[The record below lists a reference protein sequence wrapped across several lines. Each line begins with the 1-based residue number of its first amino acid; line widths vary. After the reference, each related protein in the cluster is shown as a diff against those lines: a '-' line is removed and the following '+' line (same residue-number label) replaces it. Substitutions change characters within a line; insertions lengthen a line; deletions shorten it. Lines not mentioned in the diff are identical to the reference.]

1 MKVKELFEQ
10 GYDKQCA
17 EKYAEAIED
26 YNKVLELDKDFERAY
41 VQRAC
46 CKFQLQEYESA
57 LEDFKIAMV
66 LNPNDAV
73 TYLNAGHTVCKL
85 NNENTDT
92 TYFDKAIE
100 LDSNMHEAYFMRGLT
115 YSYADKMEL
124 AIKDYTREI
133 YC

>member
-46 CKFQLQEYESA
+46 CKYQLQEYESA
-57 LEDFKIAMV
+57 LEDFKIAMI
-66 LNPNDAV
+66 
-73 TYLNAGHTVCKL
+73 HHMKRR
-85 NNENTDT
+85 
-92 TYFDKAIE
+92 K
-100 LDSNMHEAYFMRGLT
+100 
-115 YSYADKMEL
+115 
-124 AIKDYTREI
+124 
-133 YC
+133 